1 MRIFLIN
8 LDHSPDRLAFM
19 TAQLEALGLQAER
32 LAAVEGD
39 KIDLSPYAASGLRP
53 GEVGCFLS
61 HREAWCRLV
70 ASGDELALVLE
81 DDVRLSQD
89 LPAVLQ
95 AAAKLGAGNH
105 ILKLDT
111 SGRPIAVEANT
122 LAALERVRFARLC
135 SEHTGTAGY
144 IISAEAAA
152 ELLARSMTFTDPVDL
167 FMFGKRAVL
176 MSCPLIFQA
185 VPAVVAQ
192 EKRFRAVHG
201 TAMGSVIR
209 HHKPSDASVI
219 TKVFRELRRWLR
231 RLARLVMSLPNR
243 VRGTHRYLRVPFA

>member
-8 LDHSPDRLAFM
+8 LDHLPDRLAFM
-19 TAQLEALGLQAER
+19 TAQLESLGLQAER

-39 KIDLSPYAASGLRP
+39 KIDLSPYASYSLRP

-61 HREAWCRLV
+61 HREAWRRLV
-70 ASGDELALVLE
+70 ASGAELALVLE

-144 IISAEAAA
+144 IISAKAAG
-152 ELLARSMTFTDPVDL
+152 ELLVRSTTFSEPVDL

-176 MSCPLIFQA
+176 VSSPLIIQA

-201 TAMGSVIR
+201 TEMGSVIR
-209 HHKPSDASVI
+209 HHRPGNASVI

-231 RLARLVMSLPNR
+231 KLAKLVASLPSR
-243 VRGTHRYLRVPFA
+243 LRGTHHYLRVPFA